1 MHLGNNSCSIDKLL
15 ATLCRQGTRLF
26 SGPELKSGGI
36 KERVSRV
43 KNLGGSY
50 IIMNSR
56 VTWYRDLCRKAPVV
70 PLWHA
75 RYARTRIYRQSIE
88 CTGACQFGRLSSSLL
103 LDFIP
108 LSVKLKKKT
117 KKRRD
122 FISMA
127 SRLSEVFFPFFF
139 PFHLKKRKYKNKSI
153 YLWTPCWWRLIDQSI
168 SRTQKMPFDGPSLR
182 SRPYRYTS
190 LFLDRFGQLFSSRHA
205 SSILFLPIFYCSSP
219 MLAVMS
225 QQSIVDTSPPLTG
238 AGLGWWTMMSRFR
251 WFPFRPSLPSSFHR
265 FQFYFPCL
273 SSPRMRNDLFSAASL
288 GVERVPTACET

>member
-15 ATLCRQGTRLF
+15 VTLCRQGTRLF

-108 LSVKLKKKT
+108 LSVKLKKKRKREEILFPWPAGWARFFPILLSFPSE
-117 KKRRD
+117 KKENIKIKVFIYGLPAGGDSLTSQSLARRKCLL
-122 FISMA
+122 MG
-127 SRLSEVFFPFFF
+127 RLSGPVPIGIHLSFSTDLANSFLLGMHLPSCFS
-139 PFHLKKRKYKNKSI
+139 PSSIARPLCWPSCPSKVLLTRLHYWQAQDSAGGPWWARSADFHSV
-153 YLWTPCWWRLIDQSI
+153 P
-168 SRTQKMPFDGPSLR
+168 
-182 SRPYRYTS
+182 
-190 LFLDRFGQLFSSRHA
+190 LFLLLFIVSNSIFHVYLLREWEMIYSVPRH
-205 SSILFLPIFYCSSP
+205 
-219 MLAVMS
+219 
-225 QQSIVDTSPPLTG
+225 
-238 AGLGWWTMMSRFR
+238 
-251 WFPFRPSLPSSFHR
+251 
-265 FQFYFPCL
+265 
-273 SSPRMRNDLFSAASL
+273 
-288 GVERVPTACET
+288 